1 MPPGYERAFGMA
13 TVIATACGY
22 TQSNIWN
29 TESRLRC
36 KPVSRSA
43 AIYCRISQDREGAGL
58 GVARQRQ
65 DCEALAQQR
74 GWEVYSVYVDNDL
87 SAYSG
92 KPRPAYERML
102 ADIKDGVVDAVIVWH
117 SDRLHRRLIELEAF
131 IDLVNAHRIEIATC
145 TGGDYDLSTSDGRFL
160 ARIIGSTARKE
171 SEDKSRR
178 TRRKHKELAENG
190 MVSGGGHRP
199 FGFEADRVTIREE
212 EAEEIRDAAR
222 RILSG
227 ESLRGITHDWRL
239 RGVRTVTGAVW
250 SPTTIKRLLVSG
262 RISGQREHRD
272 PDGEPGAAR
281 KIVGPAVW
289 PAIISPQETAR
300 LRARLNNPAR
310 SNGEA
315 PARSYLL
322 SGFVICGACG
332 NRLSAR
338 AAIRKG
344 NRYRRYHCAKDRG
357 GCDRVGISA
366 ARLEELVTGLTLA
379 RLDTPEV
386 TAHMAADANEDET
399 AQLVDEVQRL
409 EADLEQLARDHYVDK
424 AIGRIEFFAAR
435 SDLVAALTATR
446 EKVAK
451 RRPVDVLAGLEGEGL
466 RAAWPG
472 LSLARQR
479 AILATV
485 LESVTVGSTT
495 RGNNR
500 FDPSR
505 VEPPNGEVR
514 WRV

>member
-1 MPPGYERAFGMA
+1 MKRF
-13 TVIATACGY
+13 
-22 TQSNIWN
+22 
-29 TESRLRC
+29 
-36 KPVSRSA
+36 
-43 AIYCRISQDREGAGL
+43 AIYCRISQDLTGESASPAIQEKECRRYAEERGYDVIHVYTDRDRSAYKQDVHRPEYEALLDAMATGEIDGVLVWKLDRLMRRIIEFSRFWAVAEKHDVALVSKHDPVDTTTPLGL
-58 GVARQRQ
+58 AVVYLLVGVAETESR
-65 DCEALAQQR
+65 
-74 GWEVYSVYVDNDL
+74 N
-87 SAYSG
+87 
-92 KPRPAYERML
+92 
-102 ADIKDGVVDAVIVWH
+102 
-117 SDRLHRRLIELEAF
+117 
-131 IDLVNAHRIEIATC
+131 
-145 TGGDYDLSTSDGRFL
+145 TSIRWQ
-160 ARIIGSTARKE
+160 ARHL
-171 SEDKSRR
+171 D
-178 TRRKHKELAENG
+178 LAENG
-190 MVSGGGHRP
+190 QISGGGRRP
-199 FGFEADRVTIREE
+199 FGYEADQVTIC
-212 EAEEIRDAAR
+212 EAEADEISDAVT
-222 RILSG
+222 RILAG
-227 ESLRGITHDWRL
+227 ESLRGITHDWRE
-239 RGVRTVTGAVW
+239 RGIATVTGATW
-250 SPTTIKRLLVSG
+250 SPTTIRRLLCSG
-262 RISGQREHRD
+262 RISGQREHR
-272 PDGEPGAAR
+272 G

-386 TAHMAADANEDET
+386 TAHMAADADEDET

-435 SDLVAALTATR
+435 SDLVAELTATR

-479 AILATV
+479 AILSTV